1 MRPCPNLHPLISK
14 KIGIRMMYAP
24 PLRPALHAF
33 RPIRPLVVRC
43 TPRFAGVML
52 YCAGKRRDLR
62 RRVIIDI
69 VQTLSGLA
77 LIFPSSWLVGKL
89 IDDPRW
95 CLISILPQVCIL
107 VGLAHTKFYLS
118 FCTKF
123 ANWRLR
129 RFPHA

>member
-1 MRPCPNLHPLISK
+1 MKPCPNLHPLIAK

-33 RPIRPLVVRC
+33 RPNRPLVVRC

-52 YCAGKRRDLR
+52 YCAGKRRELR

-69 VQTLSGLA
+69 VRTLSGLA

-95 CLISILPQVCIL
+95 YLISILPQACIV
-107 VGLAHTKFYLS
+107 VGLAHS
-118 FCTKF
+118 EFCRPLYARF
-123 ANWRLR
+123 ANCWMR